1 MKAKD
6 FQLYI
11 FLLPSLLLLLIY
23 IIPITTAFKLSV
35 TDETLIGENYLNPEY
50 VGLDNFIF
58 MFSDDNFY
66 NSMRV
71 TSLFLIFSALGQ
83 FLLGIVGANIL
94 RGGKGTLNW
103 ITNAAFI
110 LPMAIPEAAAAFMWA
125 SMIVPNETGTMNIIS
140 KMFGFSPRNWT
151 MSLPIISIVFIN
163 VWKGMGFAYILFASG
178 IEAISNEV
186 KEAAKVDGAKGLTMF
201 LYITIPIIA
210 PTILLFLLLTT
221 IGTLGSFG
229 LVFFLTA
236 GGPARSTE
244 LISIYIYLE
253 SFYQYQLG
261 YGAAVGMIT
270 LAISVILG
278 IVYLKFLKVKV

>member
-1 MKAKD
+1 MTPA
-6 FQLYI
+6 
-11 FLLPSLLLLLIY
+11 
-23 IIPITTAFKLSV
+23 II
-35 TDETLIGENYLNPEY
+35 
-50 VGLDNFIF
+50 
-58 MFSDDNFY
+58 
-66 NSMRV
+66 
-71 TSLFLIFSALGQ
+71 GQ
-83 FLLGIVGANIL
+83 RIQV
-94 RGGKGTLNW
+94 
-103 ITNAAFI
+103 
-110 LPMAIPEAAAAFMWA
+110 
-125 SMIVPNETGTMNIIS
+125 
-140 KMFGFSPRNWT
+140 
-151 MSLPIISIVFIN
+151 
-163 VWKGMGFAYILFASG
+163 
-178 IEAISNEV
+178 
-186 KEAAKVDGAKGLTMF
+186 
-201 LYITIPIIA
+201 ITIVINTCKLVLEPVYKFQPIIA

>member
-50 VGLDNFIF
+50 VGLDNFIY

-66 NSMRV
+66 NSFV
-71 TSLFLIFSALGQ
+71 TSGNLDLVT
-83 FLLGIVGANIL
+83 IVGANIL